1 MGNEYSVQIK
11 TIDERPFNKRM
22 NAYLDELAKELNGS
36 VYGGVIRR
44 TENAAGLGLGV
55 KQWGVNMIEK
65 LATLQDNL
73 YMNCSSD
80 MDYYELKGIYV
91 NLNKKWIQVDSIQ
104 TYEFSY
110 QMECHPKTEEAK
122 KLDKETL
129 TAEFEKFFDRIMNL
143 LKQAERILRKSPTD
157 YGVKDNDEA
166 FRKAIDVL
174 NHTWP
179 AGCIGYRMYLK
190 RSEERRVGK

>member
-1 MGNEYSVQIK
+1 
-11 TIDERPFNKRM
+11 M

-129 TAEFEKFFDRIMNL
+129 TAEFEKFFDPHY
-143 LKQAERILRKSPTD
+143 EST
-157 YGVKDNDEA
+157 
-166 FRKAIDVL
+166 KA
-174 NHTWP
+174 
-179 AGCIGYRMYLK
+179 
-190 RSEERRVGK
+190 S